1 MKTVNDLFE
10 GRTFPFLKIA
20 LWLRKQSGKQ
30 LQLISQL
37 MKTKKH
43 APRKKGGKLDIEKYN
58 GLKIFIGTSLF
69 LLCKVFN
76 FSSFMSFGV

>member
-10 GRTFPFLKIA
+10 GRTFPFLKIT

-58 GLKIFIGTSLF
+58 GLKIFIGTSTILVRH
-69 LLCKVFN
+69 LIKVY
-76 FSSFMSFGV
+76 